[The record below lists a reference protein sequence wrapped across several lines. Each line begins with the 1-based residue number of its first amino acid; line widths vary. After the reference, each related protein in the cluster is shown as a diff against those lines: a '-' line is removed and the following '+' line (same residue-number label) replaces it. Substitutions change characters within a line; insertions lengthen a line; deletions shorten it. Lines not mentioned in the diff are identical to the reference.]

1 MNYVFY
7 AVFESGAKIDE
18 LLLNLHQKGYN
29 GTYHSGMSIN
39 TLFNAAA
46 NEDEPSVL
54 SLRNAMA
61 MSQGNNPTFFLVLKE
76 GQFDE
81 VRKTV
86 EDFTGNFKR
95 IRGGIFSW
103 PLSFYEGSF

>member
-1 MNYVFY
+1 MNYMFY

-18 LLLNLHQKGYN
+18 LLLSLHQKGYN

-39 TLFNAAA
+39 TLYNAAA
-46 NEDEPSVL
+46 GEDEPAVL

-61 MSQGNNPTFFLVLKE
+61 FSQGSNPTFFLVLKE
-76 GQFDE
+76 GQFED
-81 VRKTV
+81 VKKTI

-95 IRGGIFSW
+95 IRGGIFAW